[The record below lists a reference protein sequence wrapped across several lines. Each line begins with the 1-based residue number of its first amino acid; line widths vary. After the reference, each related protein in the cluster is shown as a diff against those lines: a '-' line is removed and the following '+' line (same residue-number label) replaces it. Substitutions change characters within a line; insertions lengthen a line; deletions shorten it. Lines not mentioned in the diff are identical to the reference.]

1 MARQYTQCY
10 NHLPGDK
17 PFSKAKLLGFVAGNA
32 WPGGTIAIL
41 AFLGGSPAIAVI
53 ATFIQSAITITAV
66 ANAWLFHR
74 LVCMPKDA
82 LPCAIGTVIANPTI
96 SDLGEFDNDQ
106 YFSIRL
112 MPHAP
117 PADNA
122 SDPDQAKRD
131 FENIVTS
138 DFFQGEELLHIVD
151 WDLPYADPVV
161 SEERYYLHCEAE
173 GNFWQ
178 AMKDYAALAG
188 LAIAGGAAAGAA
200 VGSAVGCAIGGF
212 FGPIGCAIGSFLGGL
227 GGAAAGGALGGYVAA
242 TIAFHSDPGNV
253 DDANVGDKSLGPIKE
268 GDRVL
273 VHGHHVYDGFHE
285 GWHELHPLLAV
296 MKIPEYLEQNP
307 AVVPYDPTLTP
318 KDILLGLSSPA
329 FFASAKAL
337 RQKWCE
343 RFQLA
348 LDPGVHILQQQ
359 PQNRWTIHPAVD
371 GCQPPKPA
379 PPPLH

>member
-10 NHLPGDK
+10 NHTPGDK
-17 PFSKAKLLGFVAGNA
+17 PFSKADLLGFVAGNA
-32 WPGGTIAIL
+32 WPGGVVAIL
-41 AFLGGSPAIAVI
+41 AFLGGAPVISIIAI
-53 ATFIQSAITITAV
+53 FIQSAVTVTAV

-82 LPCAIGTVIANPTI
+82 LPCAIGTVMANPTVG
-96 SDLGEFDNDQ
+96 DLGQFDNDQ

-112 MPHAP
+112 MPHP
-117 PADNA
+117 PLAESA
-122 SDPDQAKRD
+122 SDQDKRD
-131 FENIVTS
+131 FTSTVTT
-138 DFFQGEELLHIVD
+138 DGFQGQELLGPVT
-151 WDLPYADPVV
+151 WDLPYADPVA

-178 AMKDYAALAG
+178 AMKDYAAVAG
-188 LAIAGGAAAGAA
+188 LAVAGGAAAGGAA
-200 VGSAVGCAIGGF
+200 GAAIGCAIGGF
-212 FGPIGCAIGSFLGGL
+212 FGPIGCAIGAIVGGLLGGA
-227 GGAAAGGALGGYVAA
+227 GGAAAAGYLVA
-242 TIAFHSDPGNV
+242 TVAFHSDPGNV

-296 MKIPEYLEQNP
+296 MKIPDYLEQNP
-307 AVVPYDPTLTP
+307 SVVPYDPSLTP
-318 KDILLGLSSPA
+318 DDIKRGLSSPA
-329 FFASAKAL
+329 FHASAVSL
-337 RQKWCE
+337 RQRWCE
-343 RFQLA
+343 RFQLP

-359 PQNRWTIHPAVD
+359 PQNRWTIHPGVD
-371 GCQPPKPA
+371 GCQPADPL